1 MGKDNVIVTAL
12 SESAQRGFIDAVDQL
27 QTLRD
32 MARAVAAPGIV
43 LSGSDQVAATAP
55 GVSQRGSGERGV

>member
-12 SESAQRGFIDAVDQL
+12 SESAQRGFIEAVDQL
-27 QTLRD
+27 QNLRD

-43 LSGSDQVAATAP
+43 LSGSDQVAATTPSA
-55 GVSQRGSGERGV
+55 GQRGNGERSV